1 MNTAN
6 RSILLALSLLLLPFF
21 HFGQRVGIGIQSPQ
35 ARLHIAEGKSGAAP
49 YDYTILAVESEKHT
63 YINLLSPS
71 TYETAVLFGNPN
83 HSSSGAIVY
92 NFVENPEGFQ
102 FRTGGN
108 LTRMTITKFGLVGIN
123 NNFPQATL
131 DVGGN
136 IRTNGISLSVGGN
149 NGDFL
154 VKQDA
159 SGQVMHRKGY
169 VGVGLNYIIA
179 YEGSFAGPNPPQQ
192 TGSPYI
198 GEIKLYAGTYAPAGW
213 MFCHGQVLPLVQYIN
228 LFAVL
233 GTTYGGNGVNTFAL
247 PDLRGAVPVGGSTG
261 GSWEIGERS
270 N

>member
-1 MNTAN
+1 MNRIYT
-6 RSILLALSLLLLPFF
+6 ITFCVMLLPYLS
-21 HFGQRVGIGIQSPQ
+21 FGQRVGIGISSPQ
-35 ARLHIAEGKSGAAP
+35 AKFHIAEGKSGGAP
-49 YDYTILAVESEKHT
+49 HEFTILAVESEKHT

-71 TYETAVLFGNPN
+71 NQETGILFGNPN
-83 HSSSGAIVY
+83 NSASGAILF
-92 NFVENPEGFQ
+92 NFAENPEGFQ

-108 LTRMTITKFGLVGIN
+108 FTRMTITNSGLVGIN
-123 NNFPQATL
+123 SYSPQATL

-136 IRTNGISLSVGGN
+136 IRANSISLSVGGN

-159 SGQVMHRKGY
+159 SGQVTHRKGY

-179 YEGSFAGPNPPQQ
+179 FEGSFAGSNPPQQ